1 MLGGAHR
8 SGVAGHMVAHRCVGA
23 RPPLLRVPAT
33 SRRRLL
39 GLTSLP
45 LLQLRHSRG
54 CPPAAPAPYLHTP
67 GDMLASCSG
76 DRTVRIWRRDAAS
89 PTGRWL
95 CSAILEDTHS
105 RTIRSACWS
114 PCGRHLA
121 TASFD
126 RTTAIWQHSGGVWEN
141 VAMLEGHE
149 SEVKEVAWN
158 PNGSLIATCSRDK
171 TVWLWEAQPGNEY
184 EVVDVKHGHSQVGG
198 AVCGVQGRAGLG
210 WAVCQP
216 AGRGAAGGWH
226 LLDLCLSP
234 LAAFSPSTP
243 APCSLP
249 PLTPDPTAG
258 RQDCAVAPAGGG
270 ACVCQL
276 RRQHQAVGG
285 GRR

>member
-1 MLGGAHR
+1 
-8 SGVAGHMVAHRCVGA
+8 
-23 RPPLLRVPAT
+23 
-33 SRRRLL
+33 
-39 GLTSLP
+39 
-45 LLQLRHSRG
+45 
-54 CPPAAPAPYLHTP
+54 
-67 GDMLASCSG
+67 MLASCSG

-89 PTGRWL
+89 PTERWL

-198 AVCGVQGRAGLG
+198 AVCGVQGRAGQC
-210 WAVCQP
+210 ASQQ
-216 AGRGAAGGWH
+216 AGRRWGLAPARPVPVPTGR
-226 LLDLCLSP
+226 LLPSDTCSLLSAP
-234 LAAFSPSTP
+234 P
-243 APCSLP
+243 AP
-249 PLTPDPTAG
+249 
-258 RQDCAVAPAGGG
+258 
-270 ACVCQL
+270 
-276 RRQHQAVGG
+276 
-285 GRR
+285 

>member
-1 MLGGAHR
+1 
-8 SGVAGHMVAHRCVGA
+8 
-23 RPPLLRVPAT
+23 
-33 SRRRLL
+33 
-39 GLTSLP
+39 
-45 LLQLRHSRG
+45 
-54 CPPAAPAPYLHTP
+54 
-67 GDMLASCSG
+67 MLASCSG

-89 PTGRWL
+89 PTERWL

-184 EVVDVKHGHSQVGG
+184 EVVDVKHGHSQVRWCSGR
-198 AVCGVQGRAGLG
+198 CGVQGWAGLG
-210 WAVCQP
+210 SAPV
-216 AGRGAAGGWH
+216 GRTGGGWH
-226 LLDLCLSP
+226 LFDLCLSP
-234 LAAFSPSTP
+234 LAAFSPLTP
-243 APCSLP
+243 A
-249 PLTPDPTAG
+249 
-258 RQDCAVAPAGGG
+258 
-270 ACVCQL
+270 
-276 RRQHQAVGG
+276 H
-285 GRR
+285 